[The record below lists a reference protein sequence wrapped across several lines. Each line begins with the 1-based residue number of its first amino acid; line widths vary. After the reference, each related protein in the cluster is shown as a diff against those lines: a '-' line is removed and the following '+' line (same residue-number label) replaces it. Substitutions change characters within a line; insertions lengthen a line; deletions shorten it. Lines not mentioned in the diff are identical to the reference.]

1 MELHPAALLFQLLAS
16 LLDKVGYKVPQIGGL
31 GTEGEV
37 PCLQAG
43 EIEQPLEQHQ
53 RQRAANPLDG
63 QPGAIHGA
71 AIDENPF
78 FDNMERHF
86 PGPAHKGKGEKEQD

>member
-31 GTEGEV
+31 GKEGEV

-43 EIEQPLEQHQ
+43 EI
-53 RQRAANPLDG
+53 
-63 QPGAIHGA
+63 
-71 AIDENPF
+71 
-78 FDNMERHF
+78 
-86 PGPAHKGKGEKEQD
+86 K